1 MKLHE
6 VRTKYHFNQ
15 RTFYKWMSDMD
26 IIYKDTTGYV
36 VGEDA
41 LAGMKTLTTEKLN
54 VETGAV
60 ELRTQVMI
68 DDEQVE
74 LLVALYLDSGYP
86 RLYSSTKQESAQ
98 DDVETLKS
106 EINALTD
113 RVMILENQ
121 LKIMN
126 IKLKQVLNA

>member
-1 MKLHE
+1 
-6 VRTKYHFNQ
+6 
-15 RTFYKWMSDMD
+15 MD

-54 VETGAV
+54 VETG
-60 ELRTQVMI
+60 EIEPRTQVMI

-86 RLYSSTKQESAQ
+86 RLYSSAKQESVS
-98 DDVETLKS
+98 DDVEALKS
-106 EINALTD
+106 EITALTD

>member
-68 DDEQVE
+68 DDEQVD

-86 RLYSSTKQESAQ
+86 RLYSSTKQESAS
-98 DDVETLKS
+98 DDVEALKS
-106 EINALTD
+106 EITALTD
-113 RVMILENQ
+113 RVLMLENQ
-121 LKIMN
+121 LKLMN
-126 IKLKQVLNA
+126 ARLNQLL

>member
-113 RVMILENQ
+113 RVMILESQ